1 VSWFDASHER
11 IAREIL
17 ARYPKPKSAVIP
29 LLHLAQEQEGWIT
42 PDAMAEIAAMTGT
55 TAAEV
60 LGTGSFYE
68 MFKFHPVGRYV
79 VNVCTNVSCQL
90 LGGEE
95 LLEHAESTLGVR
107 AGGTTDDGLFTVE
120 DVECVA
126 ACTEAPCFT
135 VNYRYFHRADTDTF
149 DEVVADLRAGRSPLV
164 RGASGDGGDIP
175 DHGTLSRVRQ
185 HVPDDRRAGV
195 VPPEDVTGP
204 PAWMPAAE
212 EEEAS

>member
-1 VSWFDASHER
+1 MSWFDASHER

-42 PDAMAEIAAMTGT
+42 PDAMAEIATMTGT

>member
-1 VSWFDASHER
+1 VSWFDPSNER

-29 LLHLAQEQEGWIT
+29 LLHLAQEQEGWVM
-42 PDAMAEIAAMTGT
+42 PEAMVEIAAMTGT

-135 VNYRYFHRADTDTF
+135 VNYRYFHRADTETF

-164 RGASGDGGDIP
+164 RGAAGDGGDIP
-175 DHGTLSRVRQ
+175 DHGTLGRVRQ

-204 PAWMPAAE
+204 PAWMPAV

>member
-1 VSWFDASHER
+1 MSWFDTSHER